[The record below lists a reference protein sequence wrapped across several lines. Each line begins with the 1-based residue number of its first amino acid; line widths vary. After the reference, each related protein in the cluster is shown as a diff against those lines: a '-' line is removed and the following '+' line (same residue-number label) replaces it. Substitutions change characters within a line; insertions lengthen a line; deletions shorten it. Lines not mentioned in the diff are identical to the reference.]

1 VAFATV
7 SDVATRQGRTLTSAE
22 EDSVELLLD
31 FATAAIADAAL
42 KDDVWADALDPV
54 PTILQGLTV
63 ELVGRALANPSGLTS
78 LQEQIGSYQYM
89 QSFNR
94 DLPAAFVLTDIERRI
109 VRRTVGSIN
118 YEVRTPTP
126 TEDYLESLVGS

>member
-1 VAFATV
+1 MAFATV

>member
-7 SDVATRQGRTLTSAE
+7 TDVATRQGRTFTTAE

-42 KDDVWADALDPV
+42 KDDAWATALTPV
-54 PTILQGLTV
+54 PDILKGLTI
-63 ELVGRALANPSGLTS
+63 ELVGRALANPNGLTS
-78 LQEQIGSYQYM
+78 LQEQIGSYQYT
-89 QSFNR
+89 QGYNR

-118 YEVRTPTP
+118 YEVRTPTA